1 MPHQYVHT
9 PRATEVERKLEEL
22 RNSNDL
28 DYISAQINSV
38 RLPVKE
44 TLNQNVKPNENFIKA
59 YKVRQAKE
67 QTEKKTQEF
76 LESVDEQGHRVE
88 KVYQQQGFLKVH
100 DPLNIYRTQ
109 DPSKLAWKVYTD
121 VDQSQ
126 LFLKTLYYPELRS
139 EDYNKLV
146 HMFAEEHKHVPTRQ
160 KFGIILSLAAAGLGY
175 SLGSRF
181 AFKVKTSIFT
191 SLILF
196 AGVYNLNNNF
206 SQKRIN
212 QRLNKKSVEIAKNY
226 PEIQIENIQ
235 YTKINH

>member
-28 DYISAQINSV
+28 DYINAQINSIKG
-38 RLPVKE
+38 PVKQ
-44 TLNQNVKPNENFIKA
+44 TLNQNIKPNENFIKA
-59 YKVRQAKE
+59 HKLRQEKE
-67 QTEKKTQEF
+67 LKEKKNQEF
-76 LESVDEQGHRVE
+76 LESIDEQGHRVE
-88 KVYQQQGFLKVH
+88 KVYLQQGYLKVH
-100 DPLNIYRTQ
+100 DPLNIYRAQ
-109 DPSKLAWKVYTD
+109 DSSKLAWKVYTD

-146 HMFAEEHKHVPTRQ
+146 HIFSEEHKHVPSRQ

-191 SLILF
+191 SVLLF
-196 AGVYNLNNNF
+196 AGVYWLN
-206 SQKRIN
+206 SSYSACRIN
-212 QRLNKKSVEIAKNY
+212 KRLNKKSVEIAKKY

-235 YTKINH
+235 FTKINH